1 MSRPTILIGI
11 GSGGLRSIEAAWKL
25 SQEIPS
31 DAERPLVEYIYL
43 ETDGSN
49 KAVSSEI
56 VSCPLTLNDINASKA
71 AVEHDV
77 SATTAWVHNQNFS
90 SNVMNGAGGSP
101 VVGRM
106 TIWDKNNRQFFQ
118 NAINNAV
125 GRLNTV
131 SLEKPVV
138 YIVGSFGGGT
148 GSGTFLDIAYIV
160 RDQLANQVEVQ
171 GLFMVPNAGLSDRV
185 IYSNTV
191 CCIKELE
198 YFNDENN
205 EFPFR
210 WNPNPPRGY
219 QKQDTPYDLVQVISA
234 SYDSGLATVTYSQL
248 HDEAGLFLYL
258 NMLGL
263 YDVRRKSLVDAS
275 GNVIVS
281 KYTTYGIAALHYPEN
296 EIKDIIS
303 NEFGS
308 DLLKGIIDTQHYYDK
323 ETTSFKDLNAG
334 RAIVRNNVS
343 RIFESRFEEILRK
356 WCEAIEI
363 VDDSETLPVDHH
375 LKSLASM
382 LASGNFTYDDKR
394 KKLYS
399 LFKVGGEYYKQL
411 KSLCSSSAIDA
422 TINLVIEIISDT
434 LKEYQNINLAIEAID
449 SVEVS
454 VQNVLNFWNANG
466 YVKDPQ
472 KWDMLIREGIVKE
485 ILPMPKTFAMQFESE
500 RVYED
505 RLKYLL
511 LYGLAMH
518 IFAENMERIANAING
533 NIDAAG
539 QRIVMSTSDNAQ
551 LPSKYMLNEWKHVLT
566 HVKSDNNPA
575 YKSCDQVVD
584 ALRTKLSQNANGNI
598 EYLYPDGT
606 LEETITKVKGNYLS
620 KNGNV
625 RVIKDVVSHEDLYQF
640 LITLEQNMRQN
651 DFSSEHDLY
660 KKITQG
666 YFDVIDCGTFSVA
679 EAVQNGSQLEK
690 LRLVVSKAK
699 IPHIP
704 VNPTGRN
711 AVFQEHKNIPH
722 VLAGFDGANGG
733 VLKTIE
739 AQLTQHNVQ
748 GFEISDNDRNAFSHM
763 GLNNWLIF
771 YKEFG
776 RMSDDRPFN
785 IINDLR
791 DFETYATNYYADMLD
806 CQHTSNMTPQQY
818 HEKRMPYLPYNTC
831 MTMAQKYIQ
840 DANALYKNGEWEK
853 SVLAFQ
859 YAKYWDMSNDMPQ
872 NQIKLIKQTIEQE
885 DAQRRFD
892 RYVNIANSF
901 SQQQD
906 YPKAKYY
913 YSMASK
919 VIAGDPYV
927 VGQIQQIDAIA
938 LNVNNLVSQADM
950 MSIAANADYEM
961 CLQNHDRNAAQ
972 NCIQSYQ
979 EILAIYNQALALSR
993 HDDNVLHKIANINRS
1008 IQNLNNL

>member
-25 SQEIPS
+25 SQEIP
-31 DAERPLVEYIYL
+31 AACERPLVEYIYL

-49 KAVSSEI
+49 KAISSEI
-56 VSCPLTLNDINASKA
+56 VSCPLTLDDINASKA
-71 AVEHDV
+71 AVENDV

-106 TIWDKNNRQFFQ
+106 TIWDRNNRQFFQ
-118 NAINNAV
+118 NALNNAV
-125 GRLNTV
+125 RRLNQV

-138 YIVGSFGGGT
+138 YVVGSFGGGT

-160 RDQLANQVEVQ
+160 RDQLANQVELQ
-171 GLFMVPNAGLSDRV
+171 GLFMIPNAGIGDRV

-198 YFNDENN
+198 FYNDENN

-210 WNPNPPRGY
+210 WNPNPPKGY
-219 QKQDTPYDLVQVISA
+219 QKQNTPYDLVQVISA
-234 SYDSGLATVTYSQL
+234 SYDTGLATVTYSQL

-296 EIKDIIS
+296 EIKDIIC

-308 DLLKGIIDTQHYYDK
+308 NLIKGIVDNQHYYDK
-323 ETTSFKDLNAG
+323 ETTSTKDLNVG

-343 RIFESRFEEILRK
+343 RVFEFRFEEILKK

-363 VDDSETLPVDHH
+363 VEGSDTLPVDHH
-375 LKSLASM
+375 LKNLAAM
-382 LASGNFTYDDKR
+382 LASGNFTYDEKR

-399 LFKVGGEYYKQL
+399 LFKVGGEYYRQL
-411 KSLCSSSAIDA
+411 KSLCRSSAVDA
-422 TINLVIEIISDT
+422 TIELIIEIISDT

-449 SVEVS
+449 GVEVS
-454 VQNVLNFWNANG
+454 VKNVLNFWNANG
-466 YVKDPQ
+466 YDKDPQ
-472 KWDMLIREGIVKE
+472 KWDMLIRESIVKE
-485 ILPMPKTFAMQFESE
+485 ILPMPWTFTLQLEKE

-505 RLKYLL
+505 RLRYML
-511 LYGLAMH
+511 LYGLSMH
-518 IFAENMERIANAING
+518 IFSENMEKISNAING
-533 NIDAAG
+533 NTDASG
-539 QRIVMSTSDNAQ
+539 QRIVISTSNDEL
-551 LPSKYMLNEWKHVLT
+551 LPSKYLLNEWKQVLS
-566 HVKSDNNPA
+566 HVKSDNNPS
-575 YKSCDQVVD
+575 YNSCDQVAD
-584 ALRTKLSQNANGNI
+584 AIRSKLSHNANGNI
-598 EYLYPDGT
+598 EYIYPEGT
-606 LEETITKVKGNYLS
+606 LDGTITKVVGNYLS
-620 KNGNV
+620 KHGNI
-625 RVIKDVVSHEDLYQF
+625 RTIKDIVGHSDLYQF
-640 LITLEQNMRQN
+640 LVTIEPNLRQN
-651 DFSSEHDLY
+651 DFSSERDLY
-660 KKITQG
+660 QKITQG
-666 YFDVIDCGTFSVA
+666 YYVKIDCGTFSVA

-699 IPHIP
+699 IPHVP
-704 VNPTGRN
+704 VNPPGRN

-722 VLAGFDGANGG
+722 VLAGYDGANGG
-733 VLKTIE
+733 ILRTIE
-739 AQLTQHNVQ
+739 SQLNQHNVQ
-748 GFEISDNDRNAFSHM
+748 GFEISDSDRNSFSHM

-791 DFETYATNYYADMLD
+791 DFEIYATNYYADMLE
-806 CQHTSNMTPQQY
+806 CQNSSNMTPQQY

-831 MTMAQKYIQ
+831 MSMAQKYIQ
-840 DANALYKNGEWEK
+840 EANALYNNGEWEK
-853 SVLAFQ
+853 SVIAFQ

-872 NQIKLIKQTIEQE
+872 NKIKLIKQAIENE
-885 DAQRRFD
+885 DAQSRFD
-892 RYVNIANSF
+892 RYVNIAKAYEND
-901 SQQQD
+901 QN

-919 VIAGDPYV
+919 VIAGDPFV
-927 VGQIQQIDAIA
+927 MGQIQQIDSIA
-938 LNVNNLVSQADM
+938 LQVSNLVSEGDTRSM
-950 MSIAANADYEM
+950 AANADYEL
-961 CLQNHDRNAAQ
+961 CIQSHDRNAAQ
-972 NCIQSYQ
+972 NCIQVYK
-979 EILAIYNQALALSR
+979 EILAIYNQALKLSR
-993 HDDNVLHKIANINRS
+993 HDDNVIHKIANINRS